1 MPLYWYFYLVR
12 CRDGSLYAGV
22 TTDLWR
28 RIGELNAGRETKVR
42 RPVMLVYAER
52 YALKR
57 SALRRKRE
65 IRALQQAGEA
75 PNASVPQFAP
85 PDAEGVW
92 RRKGVPQA
100 AHIAWKKPGRA
111 SRGRRAGR

>member
-1 MPLYWYFYLVR
+1 MPRYSYFFLVR
-12 CRDGSLYAGV
+12 CNDGSLYAGV
-22 TTDLWR
+22 TNDLWR
-28 RIGELNAGRETKVR
+28 RVDDLNGGRKSSVR

-65 IRALQQAGEA
+65 ILGLQNAADA
-75 PNASVPQFAP
+75 PLTSIPHFAP

-92 RRKGVPQA
+92 RRKGVPA
-100 AHIAWKKPGRA
+100 AVHIAWKKPGRA
-111 SRGRRAGR
+111 SRGRRGER

>member
-1 MPLYWYFYLVR
+1 MQLCSYFYMVR
-12 CRDGSLYAGV
+12 CRDGTHYAGV
-22 TTDLWR
+22 TADIWR
-28 RIGELNAGRETKVR
+28 RIEELNEGRDSYIR
-42 RPVMLVYAER
+42 RPVMLAYAER
-52 YALKR
+52 YASKR

-65 IRALQQAGEA
+65 IRALQKAGTVPKA
-75 PNASVPQFAP
+75 WVPQFAP